1 MSGPVLRDGDGICG
15 SSKPPGPPQPLL
27 FCLSLSFPGILA
39 EVDNTHSPERSEAAF
54 TFIAFKVLGT
64 LETPWR
70 ALAGAVL
77 CPADAGKEE
86 HGSGLAFQ

>member
-1 MSGPVLRDGDGICG
+1 MEFAAALSPQAHLSPF
-15 SSKPPGPPQPLL
+15 SSARPFSLN
-27 FCLSLSFPGILA
+27 LSFPGILA

-54 TFIAFKVLGT
+54 TFITFKVLGT

-86 HGSGLAFQ
+86 HGSGLGF